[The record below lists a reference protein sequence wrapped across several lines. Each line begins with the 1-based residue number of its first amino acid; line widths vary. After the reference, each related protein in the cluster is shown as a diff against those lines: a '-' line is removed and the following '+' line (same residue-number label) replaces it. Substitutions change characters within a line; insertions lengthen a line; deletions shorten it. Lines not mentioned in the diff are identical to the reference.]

1 MTKEILNKNELFV
14 SIDKVM
20 SLVIEIFASLDER
33 KINSVPF
40 KDSWTAAQLMRHITK
55 STNSMAKAL
64 GTKSAPAARSSDE
77 RVPELKKIFLDFSK
91 KFESPEFIVPE
102 NETYDKVAS
111 IRELEASVREL
122 KENAENSNH
131 DEIADKLPL
140 GPITKLEILHFVVYH
155 TTRHLHQLEK
165 ICDALK
171 AQA

>member
-1 MTKEILNKNELFV
+1 MTKETLNKNELFV

-20 SLVIEIFASLDER
+20 SQVIEMFAALDES
-33 KINSVPF
+33 KINIVPF
-40 KDSWTAAQLMRHITK
+40 KDSWTAAQLLCHITK
-55 STNSMAKAL
+55 STNGMAKAL
-64 GTKSAPAARSSDE
+64 GTKSPPAARSSVE

-91 KFESPEFIVPE
+91 KFKSPEFIVPE
-102 NETYDKVAS
+102 NETYDKETS

-122 KENAENSNH
+122 KEHAEKADL
-131 DEIADKLPL
+131 DEITDKLPL
-140 GPITKLEILHFVVYH
+140 GPITKLEILHFVLYH

>member
-1 MTKEILNKNELFV
+1 MTKETLNKNELFV

-20 SLVIEIFASLDER
+20 SQVIEMFTSLDEG

-55 STNSMAKAL
+55 STNGMAKAL

-91 KFESPEFIVPE
+91 KFKSPEFIVPE
-102 NETYDKVAS
+102 NETYDKETS

-122 KENAENSNH
+122 KENAEQSNLN
-131 DEIADKLPL
+131 EITDKLPL
-140 GPITKLEILHFVVYH
+140 GPITKLEILHFVLFH
-155 TTRHLHQLEK
+155 TKRHLHQLEK

-171 AQA
+171 AKA